1 MTEFVLRYRILPDY
15 VGSPDALA
23 VWDEW
28 FDSLGGNLIDRG
40 NPVFVRKT
48 LGNSDAETALGGYSL
63 IKADDLQAAVALA
76 KGCPVLNEGG
86 GVEVGELTILNRGTT
101 RASKPREG

>member
-1 MTEFVLRYRILPDY
+1 MTEFVLTYRTPPDY
-15 VGSPDALA
+15 VGSPGALA

-28 FDSLGGNLIDRG
+28 FDSLGGN
-40 NPVFVRKT
+40 PVFVRKP
-48 LGNSDAETALGGYSL
+48 LGNCDAETALGGYSL

-76 KGCPVLNEGG
+76 TGCPVLREGG
-86 GVEVGELTILNRGTT
+86 GVEVGELTILNRGAT

>member
-63 IKADDLQAAVALA
+63 IKADDSMTYSDHLSPTRSSTSRTRQSPGRARPSAVSGA
-76 KGCPVLNEGG
+76 CMVPS
-86 GVEVGELTILNRGTT
+86 R
-101 RASKPREG
+101 